1 MSKLSQK
8 GLKNTFL
15 GLDAKGH
22 TKNEKLEMNITQ
34 IFAVSFREKKVY
46 SNVFSGKNLKFSCFL
61 LILIFDVLF

>member
-22 TKNEKLEMNITQ
+22 TKNEISEMNITQ
-34 IFAVSFREKKVY
+34 IFAYLSGRKKFIQMCLV
-46 SNVFSGKNLKFSCFL
+46 VE
-61 LILIFDVLF
+61 I